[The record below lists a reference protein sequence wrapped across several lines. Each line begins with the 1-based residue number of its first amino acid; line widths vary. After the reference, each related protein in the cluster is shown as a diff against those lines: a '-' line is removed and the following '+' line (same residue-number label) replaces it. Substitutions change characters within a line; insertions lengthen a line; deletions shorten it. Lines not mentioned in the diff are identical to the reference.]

1 VGRRFALAWEAAKA
15 REGFIDFDDQ
25 IRTAAALLT
34 ERTTADWIRYKLD
47 RRFDHVLVDEAQDT
61 NEAQWRIVLDGLVQ
75 DFFSG
80 QGQSQ
85 RDPRT
90 LFVVG
95 DYKQAIF
102 RFQGTSPENFAKARE
117 RVRRELAGLAEAM
130 DEPER
135 ELLSLGLGQSYRT
148 AMPILAFVD
157 RAIAAIGPDRF
168 GLPEAPEPHVGDMR
182 PGLVRLWRPVGD
194 LSGEDED
201 LPEAGEEGGENWLS
215 RPDRDLADRLARQV
229 REWLDTGF
237 PLHKGTPR
245 NASAGDVMILVRKRK
260 DLAGLIVARLHA
272 RGAGGGRRSPAP
284 GRAAGGERPDGR
296 AALCAQPL
304 DDLNLANLL
313 VSPLIGWSQED
324 LWRAA
329 IARAACGCGR
339 T

>member
-1 VGRRFALAWEAAKA
+1 
-15 REGFIDFDDQ
+15 
-25 IRTAAALLT
+25 
-34 ERTTADWIRYKLD
+34 
-47 RRFDHVLVDEAQDT
+47 
-61 NEAQWRIVLDGLVQ
+61 
-75 DFFSG
+75 
-80 QGQSQ
+80 
-85 RDPRT
+85 
-90 LFVVG
+90 
-95 DYKQAIF
+95 
-102 RFQGTSPENFAKARE
+102 
-117 RVRRELAGLAEAM
+117 M
-130 DEPER
+130 
-135 ELLSLGLGQSYRT
+135 
-148 AMPILAFVD
+148 
-157 RAIAAIGPDRF
+157 
-168 GLPEAPEPHVGDMR
+168 GDMR

-324 LWRAA
+324 LLARGYRKSGVRLWTHLTHSREPATAQTVEQLLDLLRRADFEPPA
-329 IARAACGCGR
+329 QLLHWLLVGPWAARFKLVARLGREANDPIDELLNAAMAYATGQVPSLVGFLHGS
-339 T
+339 TAATAN